1 VAEFQLANLGPGS
14 MHGFLPLSLCF
25 LQFDNL
31 NSISGALGIRP
42 HPSIDIDRFVDPED
56 HLKKQN

>member
-1 VAEFQLANLGPGS
+1 VAELQLSKLGPGS

-31 NSISGALGIRP
+31 NSISDALDIRP
-42 HPSIDIDRFVDPED
+42 HPPIDIDRFADSED
-56 HLKKQN
+56 YLKKQN